1 MVEMIRGLMQNEKY
15 RVILLSAIFGICLLL
30 MLGRLYVTKNLIGG
44 DAVKYFITLR
54 SMVVDRDLRFKNE
67 FEHFY
72 NEISPFTGNRKI
84 KKIPPPDPKTG
95 RIPIKYPIGSA
106 LLLLPFFIV
115 AHMILKLLIAIGI
128 TVAANGYGP
137 AYQLASALGASLY
150 AFWGIL
156 ILYTYG
162 KRKFGAEISFFSV
175 ATVWLATPLVYYMT
189 MEPLMS
195 HALSMFAVTLF
206 LVFWLQIRDKEG
218 SIGWFFLGLSGGLM
232 SIIRYQDAFFL
243 LIPAVDIA
251 VRHFKNF
258 EGGKRYIERTSCFAA
273 GALSIIAL
281 QLFVNFRLFGSIFS
295 TGYKGEGFTNW
306 YKPKLL
312 YSLFSTESG
321 LLLWTPLVFFAFAG
335 AYLWMKREKD
345 RILGFLLI
353 GGFLVQ
359 LYLVSSWSDPSQG
372 DSFGNRMLV
381 NSTPLFGLWIM
392 SFLKEIWPKSRGRK
406 RWLFA
411 GALLL
416 VGLNALLMFLYC
428 YRIIGNPY

>member
-1 MVEMIRGLMQNEKY
+1 MIARFRSLVQNEKY
-15 RVILLSAIFGICLLL
+15 HVIFLGVIFGMCILL

-54 SMVVDRDLRFKNE
+54 SAVIDRDLWFKNE

-84 KKIPPPDPKTG
+84 DRIPSPNPRTG
-95 RIPIKYPIGSA
+95 RIPVKYPVGSA
-106 LLLLPFFIV
+106 LLLFPFFSIT
-115 AHMILKLLIAIGI
+115 HLFLNLLRAFGF
-128 TVAANGYGP
+128 TVLADGYGP
-137 AYQLASALGASLY
+137 AYQFASAFGASLY
-150 AFWGIL
+150 AFLGI
-156 ILYTYG
+156 IVLYIYG
-162 KRKFGAEISFFSV
+162 KRKFGAEISLISV
-175 ATVWLATPLVYYMT
+175 TLVWLATPLVYYMT

-206 LVFWLQIRDKEG
+206 LIFWLQIRDREG
-218 SIGWFFLGLSGGLM
+218 AIGWFFLGLAGGLM
-232 SIIRYQDAFFL
+232 SIVRYQDALFL

-251 VRHFKNF
+251 IRLFRDFGSNKTYI
-258 EGGKRYIERTSCFAA
+258 GKAFCFAA
-273 GALSIIAL
+273 SALSIIAL
-281 QLFVNFRLFGSIFS
+281 QLFVNFKLFGGIFS
-295 TGYKGEGFTNW
+295 TGYRGEGFTNW
-306 YKPKLL
+306 YRPKLL

-335 AYLWMKREKD
+335 AYLWLKREND
-345 RILGFLLI
+345 RVLGFLLI

-392 SFLKEIWPKSRGRK
+392 SFLREVWPRGRGRK
-406 RWLFA
+406 WLLA

-428 YRIIGNPY
+428 FRIIGNPY